1 MSNVIEFPGRK
12 KDTFDQALE
21 YFKSAYSKAGL
32 NHDQVSLAIGEL
44 EPILRES
51 FPRKEFVF
59 NLSGDLDFTESQ
71 IEAITEEHNRCMQE
85 AISYFGEQ
93 MWLSLC
99 NLAGV
104 IGRKVQ
110 ENA

>member
-32 NHDQVSLAIGEL
+32 TPDQVSLAIREL
-44 EPILRES
+44 EPFLRES
-51 FPRKEFVF
+51 FPRREFAF
-59 NLSGDLDFTESQ
+59 NLSGELGFTESQ
-71 IEAITEEHNRCMQE
+71 VKAITEEHKRCMQE
-85 AISYFGEQ
+85 AFSYFGEQ

-99 NLAGV
+99 KLAGV
-104 IGRKVQ
+104 IGRNVQ
-110 ENA
+110 ENT